1 MYPSSMAKA
10 SVLLLQTFWKRRGR
24 DEQMIYNE
32 NLEKITVS
40 IPYDLMVWV
49 RENGSFSDMV
59 RDILDRRTG
68 DSSEFFVPEYK
79 KPKRP
84 HRGRPRK
91 DEDPNYVPPVK
102 RPRGRPPKSK
112 EEKVLKEAKNEIG

>member
-1 MYPSSMAKA
+1 MLY
-10 SVLLLQTFWKRRGR
+10 
-24 DEQMIYNE
+24 DEKLNK
-32 NLEKITVS
+32 LTLS
-40 IPYDLMVWV
+40 IPIDVMEWVLKNGDL
-49 RENGSFSDMV
+49 SDII
-59 RDILDRRTG
+59 RRILDQRMNK
-68 DSSEFFVPEYK
+68 EAELFIPEYK

-102 RPRGRPPKSK
+102 RPRGTPPKSN

>member
-1 MYPSSMAKA
+1 
-10 SVLLLQTFWKRRGR
+10 
-24 DEQMIYNE
+24 MIYNE

-68 DSSEFFVPEYK
+68 DSSEFFIPKYK
-79 KPKRP
+79 QPRRP

-102 RPRGRPPKSK
+102 RPRGRPRKNDSSKSTNGK
-112 EEKVLKEAKNEIG
+112 KLKE

>member
-1 MYPSSMAKA
+1 MG
-10 SVLLLQTFWKRRGR
+10 KR
-24 DEQMIYNE
+24 IYKE
-32 NLEKITVS
+32 NMEKITVS

-59 RDILDRRTG
+59 REILDKKTG
-68 DSSEFFVPEYK
+68 DKPELNIPEYK
-79 KPKRP
+79 KPRRP

-102 RPRGRPPKSK
+102 RPRGRPPKS
-112 EEKVLKEAKNEIG
+112 EK

>member
-1 MYPSSMAKA
+1 
-10 SVLLLQTFWKRRGR
+10 
-24 DEQMIYNE
+24 MIYKDRME
-32 NLEKITVS
+32 TLSVS
-40 IPYDLMVWV
+40 IPIDVMEWVDKNGDLG
-49 RENGSFSDMV
+49 EMV
-59 RDILDRRTG
+59 RTLLDQRMNKEA
-68 DSSEFFVPEYK
+68 EFFSPEYE
-79 KPKRP
+79 KPRRP

>member
-1 MYPSSMAKA
+1 
-10 SVLLLQTFWKRRGR
+10 
-24 DEQMIYNE
+24 MIYKDRME
-32 NLEKITVS
+32 TLSVT
-40 IPYDLMVWV
+40 IPLDVMEWVDKNGDLG
-49 RENGSFSDMV
+49 EMV
-59 RDILDRRTG
+59 RTLLDQRMNKEA
-68 DSSEFFVPEYK
+68 EFFIPEYK
-79 KPKRP
+79 TPKRP

>member
-1 MYPSSMAKA
+1 
-10 SVLLLQTFWKRRGR
+10 
-24 DEQMIYNE
+24 MIYNE

-112 EEKVLKEAKNEIG
+112 EEKV